1 MNRRLEFRF
10 AEAQFAARE
19 FALVALLC
27 VGVAGPV
34 FSQAPPIW
42 SGQAQ
47 CQLSIQGSDYAHQEV
62 QTWTITGASTSMPG
76 TMPVYPGTWTV
87 AAQGTMQRP
96 LGPQSLA
103 AQWTTRVPETSAPI
117 AVFVRASDNR
127 LIVKLWHSQLRA
139 PGTITGVRQV
149 VSASV
154 PSTPTPI
161 GLAAF
166 EWPFPVIEDVSNSSS
181 ISGSGTIVVSGGLL
195 PLQSPTMNGT
205 ATCKWQ
211 FHKGVDDPSSLVKA
225 PNLTALSIA
234 ANSPVPVSTSNA
246 GSDPLGTPGASA
258 SGAASSAGA
267 GGAGTA
273 AGAPPGGAASGSGTA
288 GAASTGGAGG
298 AGTAGGAASG
308 GGASGAGTAAGA
320 PPGGGAGGPGTAGA
334 ASSGGAGGAGTAA
347 GAASGGGAGG
357 AGTAAGA
364 ASGAAAAGTTRI
376 AAGGGATNPANL
388 GSTLGANQQSTG
400 AQAGC
405 TDPGL
410 FQGTGS
416 PDSPNIMGT
425 IPFGVYASRLG
436 NLVSSTDRKFYQF
449 TLPAGGNAS
458 ITLSG
463 IQAGSDFD
471 LYAYGSDLTP
481 IACSLTR
488 GTSSENVK
496 TSFGVAQP
504 SNTVIVEVKSY
515 VWSSASPSYSLSIN
529 GVKLESGTNLPG
541 GLQNRA
547 VPVSQG
553 ASGTTVPQG
562 CAGAVLS
569 QNGSDPTTLG
579 TMSAGQSLSHSG
591 NLASATDRHFYQVT
605 LNAGIDANISLSGM
619 QAGSDFDLYVYH
631 SDFTPIGCS
640 LTRGTGADNVK
651 TSFGATPTDNTV
663 VVEVRS
669 YAWSAAGPSY
679 SLSINA
685 IKLGSGTNLLGGLQ
699 NRAVPVSQGA
709 SGTTVPQSC
718 AGAVLS
724 QNGSDP
730 TTLGTMSAGQ
740 SLSDSGNL
748 ASATDRHFYQV
759 TLNAGIDA
767 NISLSGMQAGSDFDL
782 YVYRSDFTPI
792 GCSLTRGTG
801 ADNVKTSFGITPTI
815 NTVLVEVRS
824 YAWSAAAPSYSLSI
838 NATAAG
844 AGGS

>member
-1 MNRRLEFRF
+1 MNCRLEFRF
-10 AEAQFAARE
+10 AEARFAARE

-34 FSQAPPIW
+34 LSQAPPIW

-47 CQLSIQGSDYAHQEV
+47 CQLNIQGSDYAHQEV
-62 QTWTITGASTSMPG
+62 QTWTITGASTSVPG
-76 TMPVYPGTWTV
+76 TMPVYPGTWSV
-87 AAQGTMQRP
+87 AAQGAMQRS

-103 AQWTTRVPETSAPI
+103 AQWTTKVPETSAPI

-139 PGTITGVRQV
+139 PGAITGVRQV

-154 PSTPTPI
+154 PSTQTSI

-181 ISGSGTIVVSGGLL
+181 ISGSGTIVISGTLM
-195 PLQSPTMNGT
+195 PMQAATVNGT

-211 FHKGVDDPSSLVKA
+211 FHKGVDDPSSAVKA
-225 PNLTALSIA
+225 ANLAHSSIA
-234 ANSPVPVSTSNA
+234 ANPSVPVSISNA
-246 GSDPLGTPGASA
+246 GSDPLGSP
-258 SGAASSAGA
+258 
-267 GGAGTA
+267 
-273 AGAPPGGAASGSGTA
+273 
-288 GAASTGGAGG
+288 
-298 AGTAGGAASG
+298 
-308 GGASGAGTAAGA
+308 GASGAGTAGAASSGAAGGAGTAGA
-320 PPGGGAGGPGTAGA
+320 PPGGGASEAGTAGA
-334 ASSGGAGGAGTAA
+334 AGAASGGAAGGAGNAGAPPGGGASEAGTT

-357 AGTAAGA
+357 AGAAAGA
-364 ASGAAAAGTTRI
+364 ASTGAAA
-376 AAGGGATNPANL
+376 GATRTTAGSGATKLANI

-416 PDSPNIMGT
+416 PNSPNIMGT
-425 IPFGVYASRLG
+425 IPFGVYASRLD

-481 IACSLTR
+481 IGCSLTR
-488 GTSSENVK
+488 GTGSENVK
-496 TSFGVAQP
+496 TSFGVAQT

-515 VWSSASPSYSLSIN
+515 VWSSASPSFSLSVN
-529 GVKLESGTNLPG
+529 G
-541 GLQNRA
+541 
-547 VPVSQG
+547 
-553 ASGTTVPQG
+553 
-562 CAGAVLS
+562 
-569 QNGSDPTTLG
+569 D
-579 TMSAGQSLSHSG
+579 
-591 NLASATDRHFYQVT
+591 
-605 LNAGIDANISLSGM
+605 
-619 QAGSDFDLYVYH
+619 
-631 SDFTPIGCS
+631 
-640 LTRGTGADNVK
+640 
-651 TSFGATPTDNTV
+651 
-663 VVEVRS
+663 
-669 YAWSAAGPSY
+669 
-679 SLSINA
+679 
-685 IKLGSGTNLLGGLQ
+685 KLGSGTNLLGGLQ
-699 NRAVPVSQGA
+699 NRAVPVAQGA

-718 AGAVLS
+718 AGATLS
-724 QNGSDP
+724 QNGADP

-767 NISLSGMQAGSDFDL
+767 NISLSGMQTGSDFDL

-801 ADNVKTSFGITPTI
+801 PDNVKTSFGITPSI
-815 NTVLVEVRS
+815 NTILVEVRS

-838 NATAAG
+838 NAAVAG